1 MSEKIMSCSLA
12 WCVCCLWN
20 EQSVKA
26 KISMCSEVDSLF
38 TYPCLLKYC
47 PKNCW
52 FGVMV
57 VVCCD
62 FVCKELKIGNSKDN
76 EGAFLLA
83 LSLFSQ
89 FTA

>member
-1 MSEKIMSCSLA
+1 
-12 WCVCCLWN
+12 
-20 EQSVKA
+20 
-26 KISMCSEVDSLF
+26 
-38 TYPCLLKYC
+38 
-47 PKNCW
+47 
-52 FGVMV
+52 MV